1 MRRRNPPTSPGT
13 TRNMGNLESIGRA
26 CFQRMNAI
34 RRLTGFSPQYFADY
48 SAGRVTSKDVF
59 EGPMLTPQERWFG
72 REVAGKILAK
82 EKVAEFLRDWAY
94 CEMYHAL
101 WLVAAQKE
109 IERDDAE
116 AEVLQQWE
124 GAIESGDRERAAQ
137 IWAAW
142 KEQFYPNL

>member
-1 MRRRNPPTSPGT
+1 
-13 TRNMGNLESIGRA
+13 MGNLESIGRA

-48 SAGRVTSKDVF
+48 AEGRITSKDVF
-59 EGPMLTPQERWFG
+59 DGPLLMPQERWFG
-72 REVAGKILAK
+72 REVAPKILAK

-109 IERDDAE
+109 IERGDAE
-116 AEVLQQWE
+116 TALLQQWE
-124 GAIESGDRERAAQ
+124 SAVENGDKEQAAQ
-137 IWAAW
+137 IWAHW
-142 KEQFYPNL
+142 KTQFHPNH